1 MPASAEDAPV
11 QADLP
16 VYHVRFSGPGLY
28 VFADPSLTGEPTAV
42 LADQTQV
49 QVIEGPTD
57 YLVRIRVCGTELEGY
72 TDVRYLKRT
81 DAVVADYDIY
91 TYEEMEA
98 DIREL
103 QARYPDLLRVDR
115 HVRRRPQSVRADYGR
130 TECVPA
136 YSRTCGHSCPGI
148 HESTACDGTGG
159 TVSGLL

>member
-1 MPASAEDAPV
+1 M
-11 QADLP
+11 
-16 VYHVRFSGPGLY
+16 
-28 VFADPSLTGEPTAV
+28 

-103 QARYPDLLRVDR
+103 QADNIRLHKRLVQMEKRMRCMKTQEIDVLDEKKS
-115 HVRRRPQSVRADYGR
+115 RP
-130 TECVPA
+130 E
-136 YSRTCGHSCPGI
+136 
-148 HESTACDGTGG
+148 
-159 TVSGLL
+159 